1 MANDHDIG
9 VLNTLITTTIDSANG
24 YERSADDAD
33 GGQFQAMFR
42 DYAQERRQVVGRLQ
56 ERVRQLGGAPNDD
69 GSLKAD
75 LHRRWVDLKSA
86 IGGGSDNRGRRSFG
100 IPAATGPA
108 DRSAQPARSRPGK
121 MRRIEDRRDE
131 AEPAGFRRRHIPVAE
146 GLHAGGSRRPASDR
160 PFRTSPPSH

>member
-86 IGGGSDNRGRRSFG
+86 IGGGSDKAVIDEVERGEDYIKEKYELG
-100 IPAATGPA
+100 AA
-108 DRSAQPARSRPGK
+108 
-121 MRRIEDRRDE
+121 
-131 AEPAGFRRRHIPVAE
+131 RRR
-146 GLHAGGSRRPASDR
+146 AGARDPFPDRTMHDIGAQRP
-160 PFRTSPPSH
+160 

>member
-56 ERVRQLGGAPNDD
+56 ERMRQLGGAPNDD

-86 IGGGSDNRGRRSFG
+86 IGGGSDKAVIDEVERGEDYIKEKYELALRDEELAPETRSLIEQCMTSVRSG
-100 IPAATGPA
+100 HDRASQLKHGMAAT
-108 DRSAQPARSRPGK
+108 
-121 MRRIEDRRDE
+121 
-131 AEPAGFRRRHIPVAE
+131 
-146 GLHAGGSRRPASDR
+146 
-160 PFRTSPPSH
+160 